1 MCYSAKSI
9 LRREL
14 ILALRQGASQEE
26 LDSIVEKLKQAEPN
40 QSHHFM
46 QAQVHPKLV
55 VQTNEVGSLPQY
67 MSWGLIPSDCR
78 SEVDAQEISLMT
90 VNARSETMFEK
101 KSFRDS
107 AIHRRCLIAI
117 DGYYEYHHMGKQ
129 KYPFY
134 VQLKSGPMV
143 LAGLWSEW
151 LNKATGEL
159 HKTVTIVTTNA
170 NPLLEIIHNTK
181 KRMPVVLNEE
191 GQKLWMEQTEDM
203 SQLFLPFDSKNF
215 EVHSVKPLLG
225 KNGVGD
231 SPEASQ
237 QFEYPELV
245 FVYAEIQ

>member
-14 ILALRQGASQEE
+14 ILALRHGAPQEE
-26 LDSIVEKLKQAEPN
+26 IDTIVDKLKQAEP
-40 QSHHFM
+40 QHSHHFM

-55 VQTNEVGSLPQY
+55 VQTNEKGSEPQF

-78 SEVDAQEISLMT
+78 SEADAKEISLMT

-107 AIHRRCLIAI
+107 AIHKRCLIAI

-151 LNKATGEL
+151 LNKTTGEL
-159 HKTVTIVTTNA
+159 QRTVTIVTTNA
-170 NPLLEIIHNTK
+170 NQLLEIIHNTK
-181 KRMPVVLNEE
+181 KRMPVILNEDA
-191 GQKLWMEQTEDM
+191 QKQWMEQTEDLN
-203 SQLFLPFDSKNF
+203 QLFIPFDSKEF

-231 SPEASQ
+231 SAQASEK
-237 QFEYPELV
+237 FEYPELV
-245 FVYAEIQ
+245 FVYSELE